1 MGILLGVDVL
11 PKMRYN
17 TFTQTQKDFKMFTNC
32 IARAKLNYNKKLKT
46 YKLLV
51 AFCNANESITQ
62 RNSAF
67 VSGDLSAETIA
78 SDLPRVLAQAQA
90 TLRTNNIQIA
100 E

>member
-1 MGILLGVDVL
+1 
-11 PKMRYN
+11 
-17 TFTQTQKDFKMFTNC
+17 MFTNC
-32 IARAKLNYNKKLKT
+32 IARAKLNYNKKLKC

-51 AFCNANESITQ
+51 AFVNEGDSITQ

-78 SDLPRVLAQAQA
+78 VDIVRVMRTAQE
-90 TLRTNNIQIA
+90 TLRTNNIVIV

>member
-1 MGILLGVDVL
+1 
-11 PKMRYN
+11 
-17 TFTQTQKDFKMFTNC
+17 MFTNC
-32 IARAKLNYNKKLKT
+32 LARAKLNYNKKLKC

-51 AFCNANESITQ
+51 AFCNSTDSITQ

-78 SDLPRVLAQAQA
+78 TDLPRVLALASA
-90 TLRTNNIQIA
+90 TLRTNNIQMS

>member
-1 MGILLGVDVL
+1 
-11 PKMRYN
+11 
-17 TFTQTQKDFKMFTNC
+17 MFTNC
-32 IARAKLNYNKKLKT
+32 VARAKVQYNKKLKC

-67 VSGDLSAETIA
+67 VSGDLPEETFATDIV
-78 SDLPRVLAQAQA
+78 RVLATAQQ
-90 TLRTNNIQIA
+90 TLRTNNIQMS

>member
-1 MGILLGVDVL
+1 
-11 PKMRYN
+11 
-17 TFTQTQKDFKMFTNC
+17 MFTNC
-32 IARAKLNYNKKLKT
+32 VARAKLQYNKKLQT

-67 VSGDLSAETIA
+67 VSGDMPAATVAQDIV
-78 SDLPRVLAQAQA
+78 RVLRTAEA
-90 TLRTNNIQIA
+90 TLRTNNIQMS

>member
-1 MGILLGVDVL
+1 ML
-11 PKMRYN
+11 
-17 TFTQTQKDFKMFTNC
+17 TNC
-32 IARAKLNYNKKLKT
+32 LARAKLNYNKKLKC

-51 AFCNANESITQ
+51 AFVNEGESITQ

-78 SDLPRVLAQAQA
+78 VDIVRVMRTAQE
-90 TLRTNNIQIA
+90 TLRTNNIVIV

>member
-1 MGILLGVDVL
+1 
-11 PKMRYN
+11 
-17 TFTQTQKDFKMFTNC
+17 MFTNC
-32 IARAKLNYNKKLKT
+32 IARAKLQYNKKLKC

-67 VSGDLSAETIA
+67 VSGDMPEETVAQDIV
-78 SDLPRVLAQAQA
+78 RVLRTAEA
-90 TLRTNNIQIA
+90 TLRTSNIQMS

>member
-1 MGILLGVDVL
+1 
-11 PKMRYN
+11 
-17 TFTQTQKDFKMFTNC
+17 MFTNC

-51 AFCNANESITQ
+51 AFCNSNDSISQ

-67 VSGDLSAETIA
+67 VIGDLSAETIA
-78 SDLPRVLAQAQA
+78 TDLPRVLATAEK
-90 TLRTNNIQIA
+90 TLRTTRIVFV